1 MQSLT
6 LIAIIDAEKGPI
18 QCRFVK
24 VTGLRR
30 VSKSMQRT
38 NIMQSLTLIA
48 IIDAEKGPIQCRFVK
63 VTRSQP
69 VLEEHAEDKYYTRF
83 DTHSY
88 H

>member
-1 MQSLT
+1 MQ
-6 LIAIIDAEKGPI
+6 D
-18 QCRFVK
+18 
-24 VTGLRR
+24 
-30 VSKSMQRT
+30 
-38 NIMQSLTLIA
+38 LTLIA